1 MTEMKEALSQVT
13 QALGKF
19 SQVTPHQVKGFK
31 DLMEAVEEKG
41 ALDSKQK
48 ELIAVALS
56 VGVQCRWCIA
66 FHVQKALK
74 LGARKE
80 EILEAAWVAVLMGGA
95 PALMYSQLV
104 LKALDEFL

>member
-1 MTEMKEALSQVT
+1 MAEMKEALNQVT
-13 QALGKF
+13 QALSKF
-19 SQVTPHQVKGFK
+19 SQVTPHQVKGFQ
-31 DLMEAVEEKG
+31 DLMEAVEERG
-41 ALDSKQK
+41 ALDPKK

-80 EILEAAWVAVLMGGA
+80 EVLEAAWVAVLMGGA